1 MYIQTKGHGK
11 SQLEA
16 AVYKLRKETSS
27 KPNCIAIL
35 ILDFQ
40 LLELCENKLLFYKPS
55 ICGFFFYGSL
65 SKQIQTASMASSYQ
79 ITVASPTPP
88 LSHNHIKQKL
98 YSDIVK
104 CFLGDKVFQI
114 EKHCLRH
121 NQQQEQQQQK
131 SHEDYSLL
139 KLRFGVDTPGIM

>member
-1 MYIQTKGHGK
+1 MMRWNMQRDPGVMYIQTKGHGK

-55 ICGFFFYGSL
+55 ICGFFF
-65 SKQIQTASMASSYQ
+65 MAVLANKYRQ
-79 ITVASPTPP
+79 HPW
-88 LSHNHIKQKL
+88 H
-98 YSDIVK
+98 
-104 CFLGDKVFQI
+104 
-114 EKHCLRH
+114 
-121 NQQQEQQQQK
+121 
-131 SHEDYSLL
+131 LL
-139 KLRFGVDTPGIM
+139 TRLQ